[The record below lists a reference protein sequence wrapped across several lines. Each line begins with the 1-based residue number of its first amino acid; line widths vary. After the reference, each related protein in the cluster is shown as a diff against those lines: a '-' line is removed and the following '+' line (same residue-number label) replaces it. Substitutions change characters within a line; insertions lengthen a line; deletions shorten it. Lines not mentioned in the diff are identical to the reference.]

1 MAAKLIFSGEVIEE
15 KFLQQVQSVAGSI
28 SWSKDDRIAV
38 ICDQG
43 VYVFSLEVSEKHRGV
58 AYTLS
63 CIPCDKEVAS
73 LTKINDGQQF
83 FSQALDAY
91 GTQSVGLYLESTVIS
106 SSMIKTVAWSPPGCD
121 REKRCIFASLSMDFK
136 IKIHFCSSNSWQEA
150 TELSSAWQSYCKE
163 TCYFDTYNKSSGI
176 CDFQKVTVKTLPL
189 INKCLKFIQFTT
201 LVWCAELFMQDRDS
215 SEASNKFSVLTAA
228 TRSGIISFWKVPVPV
243 DSNTSASLIGTWDTH
258 MEWPCSMDW
267 LASSQHEGLLAVGDS
282 SGLLRVFRV
291 RIGNSSIADGP
302 INVQVLWK
310 LWDHKDEMAINS
322 IHWSPLGAEGSMYLF
337 ASKTSSIIRFTIPEN
352 GTDTSH
358 RHEIIHG
365 IHQDSVIALDACA
378 NGSVFSCDSTGTV
391 QRVAM
396 GTLIPEELQLETN
409 RRTPCYGLGVSSN
422 GLYTVLVR
430 STDINTASKANV
442 LKSWV
447 QFISLVDESTLSAAI
462 KTATITGTLSWDVRQ
477 ALRHYVHQQDVPV
490 PAWPLMDQ
498 PLDSLNIASLR
509 IRYCVVQQLNKKK
522 ASPEDEAINDGEL
535 EVFDCIFRLLAL
547 ERLTSW
553 LDYYEGKGKECP
565 VADRT
570 CALIAAEWLLLNLDD
585 ARSLSLATRTYRAL
599 GHTALAAQATQIRK
613 DALVVID
620 EDDDELKEP
629 GCKKVKIGKVEGW
642 LNREP
647 AVSSPHNG
655 RNTRTPSSYTDSRLP
670 IKESCPICKS
680 EVPLTDLRRG
690 VCTSGHSW
698 LRCAVSFC
706 ICAEFKYHVCIECRG
721 CVSTGNEET
730 STWLR
735 RLLRRT
741 DCCPVCGN
749 WLS

>member
-15 KFLQQVQSVAGSI
+15 KFLQQ
-28 SWSKDDRIAV
+28 
-38 ICDQG
+38 
-43 VYVFSLEVSEKHRGV
+43 SLEVSEKHRGV

-201 LVWCAELFMQDRDS
+201 
-215 SEASNKFSVLTAA
+215 
-228 TRSGIISFWKVPVPV
+228 
-243 DSNTSASLIGTWDTH
+243 
-258 MEWPCSMDW
+258 
-267 LASSQHEGLLAVGDS
+267 
-282 SGLLRVFRV
+282 
-291 RIGNSSIADGP
+291 
-302 INVQVLWK
+302 
-310 LWDHKDEMAINS
+310 
-322 IHWSPLGAEGSMYLF
+322 LGAEGSMYLF